1 MIEFIKNINQ
11 FKTQARKDAAKLEA
25 EMYKIFKE
33 KGRDGVIKHLEENGL
48 SKEKMQQFLKALEML
63 DEISKDKSLENLN
76 FEKLENLLADFN
88 KIK

>member
-1 MIEFIKNINQ
+1 MMEFIQNINKMKAQ
-11 FKTQARKDAAKLEA
+11 VRQDAAKLEKQ
-25 EMYKIFKE
+25 MFNIFKE
-33 KGRDGVIKHLEENGL
+33 KGRDGVINHLEENGL